1 MKKLVLSYLITVAFL
16 LFVIGVV
23 LHEKRNCPEFLKKVE
38 YAYDTVVILKNNYIP
53 VPESMEK
60 IIYHTT
66 PADTAKIIEDYFSK
80 LYYSDTLINDTTALI
95 IVKDSVLQN
104 RIVSR
109 SWEFQNR
116 RPVQLITT
124 LTPVVPERNKLKFGA
139 GLAIGGNMQNFEL
152 APGIILNKNKTA
164 FTLSYDL
171 YCRSLR
177 IGYYYWFN

>member
-1 MKKLVLSYLITVAFL
+1 MKKLVFAYIITVSFL
-16 LFVIGVV
+16 LFAVGVL
-23 LHEKRNCPEFLKKVE
+23 LHEKRNCPELQQKVE
-38 YAYDTVVILKNNYIP
+38 YVYDTVVIVKNNYVP
-53 VPESMEK
+53 VPESIEK
-60 IIYHTT
+60 IMYHTV
-66 PADTAKIIEDYFSK
+66 PVDTAKIIEDYFSK
-80 LYYSDTLINDTTALI
+80 LYYCDTLINDTTALI
-95 IVKDSVLQN
+95 VVRDSLMQN

-139 GLAIGGNMQNFEL
+139 GLAIGGNRQNFEL
-152 APGIILNKNKTA
+152 APGIILNKNRST

-177 IGYYYWFN
+177 LGYYYWF